1 MTAIVK
7 SIFKILKEPHK
18 FQSSLLWEMVK
29 PAGEN
34 HGKVPSGSGIFVS
47 SLPKVVVVVY
57 LLNCVP
63 LLCDPMDCSPPG
75 SFVYGISQARTLEW
89 VAISFSKGSSPPRD
103 RIQVSCIFCL
113 ANVFFTTDPPGKC
126 VCVECLQLEYPGPIF
141 TRQY

>member
-1 MTAIVK
+1 MKDYLMTAIVK

-89 VAISFSKGSSPPRD
+89 VAISFSKGSPTQGGD
-103 RIQVSCIFCL
+103 LQTQVCL
-113 ANVFFTTDPPGKC
+113 AGKFFTTETPGKPWPR
-126 VCVECLQLEYPGPIF
+126 VSQ
-141 TRQY
+141 T